1 MQFRRLD
8 ENTVRCI
15 LSQEDMEERGLEFE
29 DFFTDKDKTKNF
41 LEDIVRQA
49 QEEVGYEA
57 SSESVAMQVMP
68 LPDNRLALT
77 FSEKNDMS
85 LKSMLGNI
93 KSALEE
99 LKPDTLD
106 DMIEDICRQE
116 KEEKT
121 EQKDKK
127 KSAKK
132 KNKKV
137 FFRVYKFMDMEMAE
151 QFSMTIPEDVSIK
164 SQLYKNV
171 EENVY
176 YLTIEKGRLS
186 MKDLEQYCACA
197 TEFSE
202 LVTKEQSYIQYCK
215 ELYKCI
221 IKKGAIKVLRELAI

>member
-1 MQFRRLD
+1 
-8 ENTVRCI
+8 
-15 LSQEDMEERGLEFE
+15 
-29 DFFTDKDKTKNF
+29 
-41 LEDIVRQA
+41 
-49 QEEVGYEA
+49 
-57 SSESVAMQVMP
+57 MP

-137 FFRVYKFMDMEMAE
+137 FF
-151 QFSMTIPEDVSIK
+151 
-164 SQLYKNV
+164 L
-171 EENVY
+171 
-176 YLTIEKGRLS
+176 
-186 MKDLEQYCACA
+186 
-197 TEFSE
+197 
-202 LVTKEQSYIQYCK
+202 
-215 ELYKCI
+215 
-221 IKKGAIKVLRELAI
+221 

>member
-15 LSQEDMEERGLEFE
+15 LSQEDMEARGLEFE

-41 LEDIVRQA
+41 LADIVRQA

-99 LKPDTLD
+99 LKIL
-106 DMIEDICRQE
+106 
-116 KEEKT
+116 
-121 EQKDKK
+121 
-127 KSAKK
+127 
-132 KNKKV
+132 
-137 FFRVYKFMDMEMAE
+137 
-151 QFSMTIPEDVSIK
+151 
-164 SQLYKNV
+164 
-171 EENVY
+171 
-176 YLTIEKGRLS
+176 
-186 MKDLEQYCACA
+186 
-197 TEFSE
+197 
-202 LVTKEQSYIQYCK
+202 
-215 ELYKCI
+215 
-221 IKKGAIKVLRELAI
+221 

>member
-93 KSALEE
+93 KSA
-99 LKPDTLD
+99 
-106 DMIEDICRQE
+106 
-116 KEEKT
+116 
-121 EQKDKK
+121 
-127 KSAKK
+127 
-132 KNKKV
+132 
-137 FFRVYKFMDMEMAE
+137 
-151 QFSMTIPEDVSIK
+151 
-164 SQLYKNV
+164 
-171 EENVY
+171 
-176 YLTIEKGRLS
+176 
-186 MKDLEQYCACA
+186 
-197 TEFSE
+197 
-202 LVTKEQSYIQYCK
+202 
-215 ELYKCI
+215 
-221 IKKGAIKVLRELAI
+221 